1 MKKSVR
7 KLNLNKTSIMK
18 LNETPAIFGGRNA
31 PVDASGVETCGGAKT
46 KPECPSTVTQ

>member
-18 LNETPAIFGGRNA
+18 LNETPAILGGRNA
-31 PVDASGVETCGGAKT
+31 PVDNSGKQGCGGFT
-46 KPECPSTVTQ
+46 TQPDCPPSIGC